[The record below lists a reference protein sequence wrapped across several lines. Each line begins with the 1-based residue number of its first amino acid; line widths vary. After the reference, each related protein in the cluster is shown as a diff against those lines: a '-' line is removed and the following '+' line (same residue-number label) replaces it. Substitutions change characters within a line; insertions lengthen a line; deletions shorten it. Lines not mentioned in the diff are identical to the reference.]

1 MLATAM
7 LLLQLP
13 AASALDV
20 PLPPVGPAS
29 WRARLVLGNMTQA
42 EKLLMVHGAGGF
54 VAGVS
59 YVGHVPAIGRLGIP
73 AINLE
78 DGPQVGVLLL
88 SVCLRLY
95 LRLRL
100 RLRRHLCT
108 CLCLCLCLCLRLSAC
123 ACAYACACACGL
135 RLRLCE
141 FSGCG

>member
-1 MLATAM
+1 MLAAAL

-13 AASALDV
+13 AASALGV
-20 PLPPVGPAS
+20 PLPPAGPAS

-78 DGPQVGVLLL
+78 DGPQVGV
-88 SVCLRLY
+88 SLY
-95 LRLRL
+95 L
-100 RLRRHLCT
+100 CT
-108 CLCLCLCLCLRLSAC
+108 
-123 ACAYACACACGL
+123 CACACV
-135 RLRLCE
+135 RARVRLCLCV
-141 FSGCG
+141 FSGRG